1 MVHNTSICFK
11 LKILFLSQRKIAI
24 TKLSVS
30 CAIFLLDAKNVGIQ
44 VLSSYLSITE
54 ITERVL

>member
-11 LKILFLSQRKIAI
+11 IKILFISQRKIAI

-30 CAIFLLDAKNVGIQ
+30 CAIFLLDAENIGIQ

-54 ITERVL
+54 ITEGIL